1 MKKPII
7 IALTILLSS
16 FYSCK
21 SEISEKTTSKDE
33 EVHVDPLVHFEKV
46 DAFLAELAGEPQKF
60 KVSSDTLSIVTGKN
74 GTIINVDPNSLE
86 TVDGS
91 PIGKEIDV
99 KLVEMVTLKDFLTNN
114 AQTVSNG
121 EVIETGG
128 AYDIT
133 MFSDGKELKIKNG
146 KSIQVEF
153 PRISEKDME
162 VFMGERDSLGQV
174 NWEAT
179 GEDFK
184 KKDLAEPEKPSRTI
198 AFSINGSESEKTMTD
213 KEYEQYLKSN
223 KGYLKRMGDIERKNR
238 TYKRKNRTYE
248 AINILDLGLCNVDRF
263 RTGNTPNTNIIVKLK
278 NTESIEG
285 GVRVFAVYNEFN
297 GILSQSILGNSDK
310 TTFYRVPVSAK
321 MNIIALS
328 ADDYGSYFYETT
340 INTTKNASDTIEIN
354 LAKMSAQEIEERMLT
369 IKGID

>member
-91 PIGKEIDV
+91 PIGKEIEV

-184 KKDLAEPEKPSRTI
+184 KKDLAEPEKPSRI
-198 AFSINGSESEKTMTD
+198 VKYSINGASATKRMSD
-213 KEYEQYLKSN
+213 KEYEEYLKNN
-223 KGYLKRMGDIERKNR
+223 KNYLKEIEDTDRQR
-238 TYKRKNRTYE
+238 RTYE

-263 RTGNTPNTNIIVKLK
+263 RTGNTPTTNVNVKLK
-278 NTESIEG
+278 NAESIEG

>member
-91 PIGKEIDV
+91 PIGKEIEV

-146 KSIQVEF
+146 KSIKVEF

-213 KEYEQYLKSN
+213 KEYEQYLNSN
-223 KGYLKRMGDIERKNR
+223 KNYLKMKQEFETYSR
-238 TYKRKNRTYE
+238 TYN
-248 AINILDLGLCNVDRF
+248 AINILKLGLCNVDRYRNSDKPLVDVIF
-263 RTGNTPNTNIIVKLK
+263 KIK
-278 NTESIEG
+278 NKENFNAIRIYSI
-285 GVRVFAVYNEFN
+285 FSEFN
-297 GILSQSILGNSDK
+297 GLLTEYYFKGRKDYPTLKSITEDSN
-310 TTFYRVPVSAK
+310 FR
-321 MNIIALS
+321 IIALS
-328 ADDYGSYFYETT
+328 AGD
-340 INTTKNASDTIEIN
+340 K
-354 LAKMSAQEIEERMLT
+354 
-369 IKGID
+369 

>member
-91 PIGKEIDV
+91 PIGKEIEV

-146 KSIQVEF
+146 KSIKVEF

-198 AFSINGSESEKTMTD
+198 AFSINGSESKKTMTD

-223 KGYLKRMGDIERKNR
+223 KGYLKRMGDIE
-238 TYKRKNRTYE
+238 RKNRTYE

-297 GILSQSILGNSDK
+297 GILSQSIFRNAGKTSFNS
-310 TTFYRVPVSAK
+310 VPVSSK

-340 INTTKNASDTIEIN
+340 INTTKEDSHIVEID
-354 LAKMSAQEIEERMLT
+354 LEKMSNNQIEERMLA
-369 IKGID
+369 IKEID

>member
-238 TYKRKNRTYE
+238 TYE

-297 GILSQSILGNSDK
+297 GILSQSIFRNAGKTSFNS
-310 TTFYRVPVSAK
+310 VPVSSK

-340 INTTKNASDTIEIN
+340 INTTIDASDTIEIS
-354 LAKMSAQEIEERMLT
+354 LAKMSNQEIEKRIST